1 VSPATSTVTTS
12 RPAGGIAQITLSR
25 PEAMNAIS
33 SAMAAEL
40 ARTCAELAAAPEV
53 RVVVLGAAGERAFS
67 AGADL
72 KERAAMT
79 DADIM
84 RQRLAIRDVFGA
96 LLALPQPVVAAVHGF
111 ALGGG
116 CELALSCDLVVADET
131 AVFGLPEVTVGL
143 VPGGGGTQ
151 LALRRLGPGR
161 AADLVL
167 TGRKVGI
174 DEAMRFGLVDRRVPA
189 RQADRAALDL
199 AGQIA
204 ANSPVAVRAAKRA
217 IRHGWGVSL
226 EAGLDIEDAA
236 WRTAALSADRRE
248 GIAAFVEKRK
258 PAWPGQLA
266 RPVRPTFLAVRW
278 PTGASTRPPASP
290 AVTAKYGPFVFT
302 VIAVSKPARRCEP
315 ALASAPAVVP
325 ARTVQVSS
333 SVAPFQLAYTTEPPA
348 GLTRAATAGLS
359 AGWPAQSAV
368 KARYDWSPTGNCPS
382 SSSVP
387 SAANSPD
394 VRQVAPADQDPAVG
408 EHLHAALAGRGQ
420 PGRVGVALPQRGRHR
435 AGVQVQQDGP
445 RLRLLLRWRKVTRTN
460 PRIP

>member
-1 VSPATSTVTTS
+1 MSPIITS
-12 RPAGGIAQITLSR
+12 RPADGIAEITLNR
-25 PEAMNAIS
+25 PEAMNSIS

-40 ARTCAELAAAPEV
+40 TRACAELAAAPEV
-53 RVVVLGAAGERAFS
+53 RVVVFGAAGERAFC

-72 KERAAMT
+72 KERAGMT

-84 RQRLAIRDVFGA
+84 RQRPVIRAVFGA
-96 LLALPQPVVAAVHGF
+96 LLALPQPAIAAVHGF

-131 AVFGLPEVTVGL
+131 ATFGLPEVTVGL

-174 DEAMRFGLVDRRVPA
+174 EEAMRLGLVDRRVPA
-189 RQADRAALDL
+189 GQDGQAALEL

-248 GIAAFVEKRK
+248 GVAAFVEKRK
-258 PAWPGQLA
+258 PAWPG
-266 RPVRPTFLAVRW
+266 R
-278 PTGASTRPPASP
+278 
-290 AVTAKYGPFVFT
+290 
-302 VIAVSKPARRCEP
+302 
-315 ALASAPAVVP
+315 
-325 ARTVQVSS
+325 
-333 SVAPFQLAYTTEPPA
+333 
-348 GLTRAATAGLS
+348 
-359 AGWPAQSAV
+359 
-368 KARYDWSPTGNCPS
+368 
-382 SSSVP
+382 
-387 SAANSPD
+387 
-394 VRQVAPADQDPAVG
+394 
-408 EHLHAALAGRGQ
+408 
-420 PGRVGVALPQRGRHR
+420 
-435 AGVQVQQDGP
+435 
-445 RLRLLLRWRKVTRTN
+445 
-460 PRIP
+460 